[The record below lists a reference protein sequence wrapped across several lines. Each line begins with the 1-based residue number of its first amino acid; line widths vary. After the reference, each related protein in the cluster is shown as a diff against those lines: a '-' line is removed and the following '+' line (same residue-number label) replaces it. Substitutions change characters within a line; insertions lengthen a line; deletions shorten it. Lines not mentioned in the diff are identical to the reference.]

1 MTPSALPSAAG
12 RSAVLAGIGYML
24 VAVFLFGATSA
35 IGKWLVAKYPVGE
48 FLLLRSVVMLL
59 LLTPFIWR
67 IGRAAFMNAPRPGM
81 QVLRVAL
88 ASIEIPM
95 FFWAVSHMPLADTQ
109 TFYLA
114 APIYVT
120 AMSVLLLREHVGW
133 RRWTAV
139 LIGFAGVVIALRP
152 SAASF
157 TLPALIALT
166 GSSIYGLLMIV
177 TRTLRDTDS
186 TVLMTYQTVGILLLG
201 AVAAPFAW
209 VAPDPH
215 DILVFIGVGAS
226 SVVSQFC
233 VVRALKLADA
243 SVVVPYQYTLIVWA
257 VVFGWHMFGEVPDAW
272 TMTGAAFIVAAG
284 LYIFWREKV
293 TRTASPRPEPP

>member
-1 MTPSALPSAAG
+1 MTPSSTPAAAG
-12 RSAVLAGIGYML
+12 RSAALAGIGFML
-24 VAVFLFGATSA
+24 MSVFLFSATSA
-35 IGKWLVAKYPVGE
+35 VGKWLVAKFPVGE
-48 FLLLRSVVMLL
+48 FLLLRSIAILL
-59 LLTPFIWR
+59 LLIPFIWR
-67 IGRAAFMNAPRPGM
+67 AGKVAFATAPRPGM
-81 QVLRVAL
+81 QVLRVAV

-114 APIYVT
+114 GPIYVV
-120 AMSVLLLREHVGW
+120 ALSVLLLREHVGW

-152 SAASF
+152 SPASL

-166 GSSIYGLLMIV
+166 GSGLYALLMII
-177 TRTLRDTDS
+177 TRSLRDTEV
-186 TVLMTYQTVGILLLG
+186 TVLMTYQTLGILLLG
-201 AVAAPFAW
+201 AVAVPFAW
-209 VAPDPH
+209 VPPDLN
-215 DILVFIGVGAS
+215 DILVFLGVGVS

-257 VVFGWHMFGEVPDAW
+257 VVFGWLMFGELPDVY
-272 TMTGAAFIVAAG
+272 TMTGAAIIVAAG

-293 TRTASPRPEPP
+293 THTPSPRPEPP